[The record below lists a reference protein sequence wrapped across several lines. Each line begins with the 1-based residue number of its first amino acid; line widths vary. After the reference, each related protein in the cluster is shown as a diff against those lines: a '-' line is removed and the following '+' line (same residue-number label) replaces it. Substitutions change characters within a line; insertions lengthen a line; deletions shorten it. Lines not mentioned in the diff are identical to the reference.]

1 MPSVPLRNRAGAEV
15 GTVELDDRVFG
26 IEPNVPVMHQVVTA
40 QLAARRSGTQSTK
53 TRAEVAG
60 GGAKPYRQKGTG
72 RARQGSIR
80 APHFRGGGVAL
91 GPKPRSYVQRT
102 PKKMKRLALHSA
114 LSDRAAEGKVIVV
127 EDWDFAAP
135 RTKDGVAC
143 LQALGVEGRAL
154 VVVPAEAT
162 TAQLTFRNLPEVHV
176 LTPGELNTYDVLVSD
191 VVVFSSDTLPTAA
204 PAESAEPEV
213 KAAPEP
219 VVASD
224 PEPEIAADPTDATE
238 EADS

>member
-1 MPSVPLRNRAGAEV
+1 
-15 GTVELDDRVFG
+15 
-26 IEPNVPVMHQVVTA
+26 
-40 QLAARRSGTQSTK
+40 
-53 TRAEVAG
+53 
-60 GGAKPYRQKGTG
+60 
-72 RARQGSIR
+72 
-80 APHFRGGGVAL
+80 VAL

-204 PAESAEPEV
+204 PAESAEPEM

-219 VVASD
+219 VVASDPEPEPEID